1 MTYKTVQQV
10 ADELQLS
17 VITIRRKI
25 RSGELKAYTVGKSY
39 RIADEDVEK
48 FIKGE

>member
-25 RSGELKAYTVGKSY
+25 RSGELKAYKIGKSY
-39 RIADEDVEK
+39 RITDEDVEK